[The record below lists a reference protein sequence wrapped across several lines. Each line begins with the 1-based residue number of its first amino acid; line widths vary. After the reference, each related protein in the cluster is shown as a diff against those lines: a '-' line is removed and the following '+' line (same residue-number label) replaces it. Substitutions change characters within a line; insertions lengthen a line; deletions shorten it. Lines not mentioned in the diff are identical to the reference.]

1 MTSPLRPPTTARG
14 ERIYAIG
21 DVHGRLDLFVQ
32 LVALIRQD
40 AEGRPA
46 PRRTRILLIGD
57 IVDRGPSSA
66 ELVERLRALQAG
78 GMDIVVLK
86 GNHELMMVAALRG
99 DFYALEDWLRFGGNE
114 TLRSWG
120 LSDDAL
126 ALPLPDLLAAAGKAI
141 PREAIDW
148 LDALPLTARSG
159 DYVFVHAGIRPG
171 VSLKRQHPGDLL
183 WIADEFLDHADPHP
197 AVIVH
202 GHTIVEDGPHLL
214 PNRIAIDTGAYRTGR
229 LSAVALEEDRQWT
242 ITT

>member
-1 MTSPLRPPTTARG
+1 MARPLRLPTTARG

-21 DVHGRLDLFVQ
+21 DVHGRLDLFVR

-40 AEGRPA
+40 AETRPP

-57 IVDRGPSSA
+57 LIDRGPSSA
-66 ELVERLRALQAG
+66 ELVERLRTLQAG

-99 DFYALEDWLRFGGNE
+99 DLYALEDWLRFGGDE
-114 TLRSWG
+114 TLRSCG
-120 LSDDAL
+120 LSDDTF
-126 ALPLPDLLAAAGKAI
+126 ALPLSDLLAAAGDAV
-141 PREAIDW
+141 PTAAIDW

-171 VSLKRQHPGDLL
+171 VPLKRQQPGDLL
-183 WIADEFLDHADPHP
+183 WIADEFLDHEAAHP
-197 AVIVH
+197 AMIVH

-214 PNRIAIDTGAYRTGR
+214 ANRIAIDTGAYRTGR